1 MPYGNWLRL
10 AAELGWSHVLD
21 ASTVDTRIVFD
32 ALALRLGVGG
42 KLGPLEAYLG
52 PWITLY
58 SLRGSHDKT
67 NVVFGGR
74 VWSRL
79 VVPIAGPVSLSAQI
93 GLDLAANDFAILL
106 NETQVTFSTP
116 RVGVS
121 GSLGVSVDIDR

>member
-1 MPYGNWLRL
+1 
-10 AAELGWSHVLD
+10 
-21 ASTVDTRIVFD
+21 
-32 ALALRLGVGG
+32 
-42 KLGPLEAYLG
+42 
-52 PWITLY
+52 
-58 SLRGSHDKT
+58 
-67 NVVFGGR
+67 
-74 VWSRL
+74 L